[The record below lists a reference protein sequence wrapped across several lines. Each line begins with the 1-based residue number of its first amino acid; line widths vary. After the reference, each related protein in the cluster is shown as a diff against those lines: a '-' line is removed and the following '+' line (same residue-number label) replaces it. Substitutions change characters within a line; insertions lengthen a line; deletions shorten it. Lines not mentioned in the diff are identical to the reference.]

1 MAEVLIVTDSP
12 KVRSE
17 VESVLFDPTTTIRE
31 LVRGKDVRAAM
42 ADKTPD
48 LVVLDQQVGK
58 MGAMAICM
66 DLRLEESGGRMPH
79 VPVLI
84 LLDRRADVFLARRAG
99 ADGWV
104 VKPLDS
110 IRLGRAVQTVLD
122 GGIYQDEAY
131 RPITV
136 SPVPSRTADPVG

>member
-1 MAEVLIVTDSP
+1 MPEVLIVTDSP

-17 VESVLFDPTTTIRE
+17 VESVLFDPSASIRE
-31 LVRGKDVRAAM
+31 VTRGMEVRAAVT
-42 ADKTPD
+42 DQTPD

-66 DLRLEESGGRMPH
+66 DLRLEESGGRLPH

-104 VKPLDS
+104 LKPFDS
-110 IRLGRAVQTVLD
+110 IRLGRAVQALLD
-122 GGIYQDEAY
+122 GGIYHDEAY
-131 RPITV
+131 RPVTV
-136 SPVPSRTADPVG
+136 SPVASRTAGDVG